1 MLESAQQTKKV
12 DLNYY
17 IINHQ
22 WFRVAYIIC
31 VICKTQ
37 IRKSCLQRQHVATL
51 SLIINKKKK
60 KERKN
65 KKDSKHFSKLL
76 PWILREFP

>member
-31 VICKTQ
+31 VICKTH

-51 SLIINKKKK
+51 SLIINKKRK
-60 KERKN
+60 KERI
-65 KKDSKHFSKLL
+65 KKDSKHFPKLL
-76 PWILREFP
+76 PGILREFP